1 MGANG
6 NIVILTPEGL
16 QRADVQTYNNNWG
29 INQEKEQEV
38 LIENFL
44 NGIKKELVAI
54 INSQKKL
61 YSTLTPDGFRN
72 ICNQLSFGKDVVTL
86 EDIFSEVTKLEDY
99 QKKQKKNKDIKL
111 NTKKFSESLEK
122 ARKQELAAQKGI
134 ASLLAKG
141 TITKEELPKIIIKLR
156 ELSKKKELTENNI
169 NQIINKEIINYL
181 DQEDEIVQVQYD
193 KLFQLVDQYRK
204 APGFQIENG
213 KIKMNNIEDVNQQES
228 LAKRLESLVKKI
240 KKQEGITQSSSE
252 KKKKEVAQK
261 IRRSYIR
268 RGKEMETGIV
278 SSNTANYEL
287 QKLIDELTVIAK
299 EANSSKSEEKVRQIV
314 RTNVINFIDDYISA
328 SSISSL
334 DGLYSF
340 KTNDNLGIYGL
351 VSEEL
356 QATTKLKIKGI
367 KDEVIEIS
375 SQVLGSRQSRTIK
388 KVVGQAVATYSN
400 EIYLPNLD
408 MYESNAN
415 QFTYNKIAEVPES
428 DKGDV
433 VYQLKNILK
442 DSTSKTNN
450 MYIAF
455 SDKFRNFGALMD
467 QAIIGDD
474 EETST
479 LLNSK
484 DLFANTTN
492 AHSIIF
498 ALLNWHSVSYLSGAY
513 QGIEQQIKQAI
524 NTQILDFAL
533 NRKNLLSNIEASFM
547 EQAQSINDNNTLY
560 AFRLGANTFIPTY
573 QILESILVQMNNV
586 GTIEEIVST
595 TISQSSIGTS
605 AQLFNQALSLHPP
618 KDGLTNSQ
626 ARWNYVA
633 EQTAAAIQIRTA
645 IHFNQLMQLFTPKI

>member
-16 QRADVQTYNNNWG
+16 QRADVQAYNNNWG
-29 INQEKEQEV
+29 INHEKEQEI
-38 LIENFL
+38 LIENFF
-44 NGIKKELVAI
+44 NGIKEELVAI

-86 EDIFSEVTKLEDY
+86 EDIFSEVTKIEDY
-99 QKKQKKNKDIKL
+99 QKKQKKNKDAKL
-111 NTKKFSESLEK
+111 NTKKLSESLEK

-134 ASLLAKG
+134 ASLLANG
-141 TITKEELPKIIIKLR
+141 TITKEELPKIIVKLR
-156 ELSKKKELTENNI
+156 ELSKKIELTENNI
-169 NQIINKEIINYL
+169 NQIINEKVIDQL
-181 DQEDEIVQVQYD
+181 DEDDEITQIQYD

-213 KIKMNNIEDVNQQES
+213 KVKMNNFDDISQQENF
-228 LAKRLESLVKKI
+228 AKRLEDLVKKI
-240 KKQEGITQSSSE
+240 KKQEGIRQSSS
-252 KKKKEVAQK
+252 KKRKKEAIQK
-261 IRRSYIR
+261 VRRSYIR
-268 RGKEMETGIV
+268 RGKEMETGIAT
-278 SSNTANYEL
+278 SNAANLEL
-287 QKLIDELTVIAK
+287 QKIIDELTIIAK
-299 EANSSKSEEKVRQIV
+299 KANQSKSEEKIRQIV
-314 RTNVINFIDDYISA
+314 RTNIVNFIDDCISA
-328 SSISSL
+328 SSIESFN
-334 DGLYSF
+334 GLYSF

-356 QATTKLKIKGI
+356 QATTKLKIKGLQ
-367 KDEVIEIS
+367 DEVIEVAG
-375 SQVLGSRQSRTIK
+375 QVLGSQQTRTIK
-388 KVVGQAVATYSN
+388 KVIGQATATYSN
-400 EIYLPNLD
+400 EIHLPNFD
-408 MYESNAN
+408 INDDNTN
-415 QFTYNKIAEVPES
+415 QFVYNKIIEISES

-442 DSTSKTNN
+442 DNNSKTSN

-474 EETST
+474 EKTST

-484 DLFANTTN
+484 DLFADTTN

-498 ALLNWHSVSYLSGAY
+498 ALLNWHSVSYLSSAY

-533 NRKNLLSNIEASFM
+533 NRKNLLSNIETSFM

-586 GTIEEIVST
+586 KNIEEIVST

-618 KDGLTNSQ
+618 EDGKTNSQ